1 MVIYFL
7 VRVRRRSLD
16 FIKGVTLLLPPLPPP
31 VPARRHCK
39 HNGPGSHSKCQFEV
53 SNVSPEAHGE
63 LHCNLGTRGPETYRK
78 VHSNLGTHGHGVSR
92 GSSSSGWAHTGP
104 NARTLARKFLGLS
117 RGAWNFLSPC
127 GALAESCRGFAGA
140 GTRSHTYTLHLESQ
154 CVHML
159 CCV

>member
-104 NARTLARKFLGLS
+104 NTCQKKCDINRMMTLQNTRNRCHTNKARIDTK
-117 RGAWNFLSPC
+117 
-127 GALAESCRGFAGA
+127 
-140 GTRSHTYTLHLESQ
+140 
-154 CVHML
+154 
-159 CCV
+159 